1 MKTKE
6 EIRKQLIQEQDELQM
21 IEAEKTSNFMV
32 KRMSI
37 AIQKSKIS
45 LLEWILDLD
54 NNCDNAYFIARID
67 KYIHALQNARLLFE
81 TKTMEDSSN
90 SEVEPSVQYV
100 VKSEMMIM
108 GIEYFKNHDG
118 KHATW
123 VKNIYD
129 AKRYHSE
136 QLAIEEIT
144 LHWGFFPNWHSVEE
158 YKG

>member
-6 EIRKQLIQEQDELQM
+6 EIQQQLVEEKKQLEMFQNDLPETLADAIVK
-21 IEAEKTSNFMV
+21 EKG
-32 KRMSI
+32 I
-37 AIQKSKIS
+37 AMHKAKVS
-45 LLEWILDLD
+45 LLEWIL
-54 NNCDNAYFIARID
+54 
-67 KYIHALQNARLLFE
+67 
-81 TKTMEDSSN
+81 EDT
-90 SEVEPSVQYV
+90 EVEPSVQYV

-129 AKRYHSE
+129 AKRYSSK
-136 QLAIEEIT
+136 QLAIDEIT
-144 LHWGFFPNWHSVEE
+144 LRWGFFPNWHSVEE

>member
-6 EIRKQLIQEQDELQM
+6 EIQQQLVEEKKQLEMFQNDLPETLADAIVK
-21 IEAEKTSNFMV
+21 EKG
-32 KRMSI
+32 I
-37 AIQKSKIS
+37 ARHKAKVS
-45 LLEWILDLD
+45 LLEWIL
-54 NNCDNAYFIARID
+54 
-67 KYIHALQNARLLFE
+67 
-81 TKTMEDSSN
+81 EDA
-90 SEVEPSVQYV
+90 EVEPSVQYV

-158 YKG
+158 YKGQYFSLGDSPNTI